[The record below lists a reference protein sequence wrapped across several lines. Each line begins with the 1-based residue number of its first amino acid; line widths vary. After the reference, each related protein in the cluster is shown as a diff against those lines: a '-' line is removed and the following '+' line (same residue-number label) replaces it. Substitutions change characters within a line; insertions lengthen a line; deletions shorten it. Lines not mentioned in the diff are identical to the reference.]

1 MRFALV
7 RMLRAVNFNVVTEKA
22 GIDTFL
28 QQGGSEINATNV
40 LGLLVYW
47 LVILASLMIAF
58 TAWG

>member
-1 MRFALV
+1 
-7 RMLRAVNFNVVTEKA
+7 MLRAVNFNVVTEKA